1 LLGAPGEADGGLR
14 AELSGRLSPRLD
26 LAGTL
31 ASPRLPEPVA
41 VTVDD
46 RAGPSARLA
55 WRELTATLAPTDGV
69 SVALDGR
76 AGAAD
81 LNALA
86 ALLGARLPAGLRAE
100 LAGADTALEL
110 QGLAWSGA
118 GGWAGAA
125 RLHAA
130 PPQLGDLGPLT
141 LRASATPDGRLGA
154 SLAATP
160 AAGGAPWLAAEA
172 LLPRDPWAG
181 GPLAGRVRLDLPLT
195 ALAPGAPLEQR
206 LLVDAG
212 LGGSV
217 ADPTVD
223 GSVTL
228 DGALAATGD
237 LAYRAG
243 AGQLRLSGP
252 ELDLLATLA
261 GGDVTAQAAVRGLAL
276 DGWLPQLPGGRL
288 AFEARLTG
296 SRVSLTDLALTAPG
310 SRLTGAATVD
320 LAPASGGPTLRSTL
334 EANVDLASLALGD
347 LELTGQLR
355 GPVIVSASDLGRPG
369 DAAVI
374 ANLAALRL
382 GVAGVAGSVSGNL
395 TLGGRLADPSLNLQL
410 VG

>member
-1 LLGAPGEADGGLR
+1 EPLELTLSVEPGYETGRLDLVAVGARLAARLTTVAAQGGGRERRVHATATLPPGSWSAAGGSAEAELRVAGDSVVLEAFTADVAGLLGAPGEADGGLR

-55 WRELTATLAPTDGV
+55 WRELTATPPPTDGV

-141 LRASATPDGRLGA
+141 LRASA
-154 SLAATP
+154 
-160 AAGGAPWLAAEA
+160 
-172 LLPRDPWAG
+172 
-181 GPLAGRVRLDLPLT
+181 
-195 ALAPGAPLEQR
+195 
-206 LLVDAG
+206 
-212 LGGSV
+212 
-217 ADPTVD
+217 
-223 GSVTL
+223 
-228 DGALAATGD
+228 
-237 LAYRAG
+237 
-243 AGQLRLSGP
+243 
-252 ELDLLATLA
+252 
-261 GGDVTAQAAVRGLAL
+261 
-276 DGWLPQLPGGRL
+276 
-288 AFEARLTG
+288 
-296 SRVSLTDLALTAPG
+296 
-310 SRLTGAATVD
+310 
-320 LAPASGGPTLRSTL
+320 
-334 EANVDLASLALGD
+334 
-347 LELTGQLR
+347 
-355 GPVIVSASDLGRPG
+355 
-369 DAAVI
+369 
-374 ANLAALRL
+374 
-382 GVAGVAGSVSGNL
+382 
-395 TLGGRLADPSLNLQL
+395 
-410 VG
+410 